1 MLSSTLESKH
11 NIRSEDDDMSEEV
24 KVVANT
30 QKKYKR
36 RSQIAE
42 VWHRLKKNKGAVIG
56 LVVFL
61 VIVLIALLSGVI
73 FDYDTQVIGNNV
85 IDRLQSP
92 NANHLFGTDEMG
104 RDLFVRVLYGA
115 RYSLAIGFVSTMVS
129 LLIGLILGS
138 IAGFK
143 GGIIENVIM
152 RITDIFYSLPSIL
165 LAIAVISALGQS
177 VLNLMIAVGV
187 SNAAAFCRVARA
199 SVLTERDK
207 DYVEAARAIGL
218 TESQI
223 VLKHVLPNSLSPIIV
238 QTTTRIAGAII
249 SAAGLSFLG
258 LGVPLPAPEWGALLS
273 AGRGFLRDYGYMVIA
288 PGVAIMVTVL
298 AVNIFGDGLRDAID
312 PKLKK

>member
-1 MLSSTLESKH
+1 
-11 NIRSEDDDMSEEV
+11 MSENTKAVASEPK
-24 KVVANT
+24 KVY
-30 QKKYKR
+30 KK
-36 RSQIAE
+36 RSQLAE

-56 LVVFL
+56 LSVFA
-61 VIVLIALLSGVI
+61 VIILIAILCGFFL
-73 FDYDTQVIGNNV
+73 DYDTAVIGVN
-85 IDRLQSP
+85 IRDRLQGPSMKHP
-92 NANHLFGTDEMG
+92 FGTDEMG
-104 RDLFVRVLYGA
+104 RDLFSRVIYGS

-129 LLIGLILGS
+129 LFIGMVLGS

-143 GGIIENVIM
+143 GGLVENIIM

-177 VLNLMIAVGV
+177 VFNLMVAVGV
-187 SNAAAFCRVARA
+187 SNAAAFCRVCRA

-218 TESQI
+218 TEGQI
-223 VLKHVLPNSLSPIIV
+223 IIKHVLPNSLSPIIV

-273 AGRGFLRDYGYMVIA
+273 AGRGFLRDYGYMVIF
-288 PGVAIMVTVL
+288 PGLAIMVTVL
-298 AVNIFGDGLRDAID
+298 AVNIFGDGLRDALD

>member
-1 MLSSTLESKH
+1 
-11 NIRSEDDDMSEEV
+11 MSEQV
-24 KVVANT
+24 KAVASEP
-30 QKKYKR
+30 KKYKR

-56 LVVFL
+56 LVVFTI
-61 VIVLIALLSGVI
+61 IVLIALFSGFI
-73 FDYDTQVIGNNV
+73 FDYETQVIGNNV
-85 IDRLQSP
+85 AERLQSQNP
-92 NANHLFGTDEMG
+92 NHWFGTDEMG

-129 LLIGLILGS
+129 LLIGLIFGS

-143 GGIIENVIM
+143 GGLTENIIM

-187 SNAAAFCRVARA
+187 SNAAAFCRVCRA

-218 TESQI
+218 TETQI
-223 VLKHVLPNSLSPIIV
+223 ILKHVLPNSLSPIIV
-238 QTTTRIAGAII
+238 QTTTRVAGAII
-249 SAAGLSFLG
+249 SAAGLSVLG
-258 LGVPLPAPEWGALLS
+258 LGVPLPNPEWGALLS

-288 PGVAIMVTVL
+288 PGVAIMITVL